1 MSDEL
6 EIEYAVCYGGIE
18 AGMRVLNRDLAPRP
32 GCVDAYHGALDEYRK
47 KGIPVGTHG
56 RPGPRLTKIALALI
70 LVK

>member
-47 KGIPVGTHG
+47 KGSQWARMVAPV
-56 RPGPRLTKIALALI
+56 PASPK
-70 LVK
+70 